1 MAVSAPRTGRLSNRA
16 GAKALRTRQRR
27 RHQQTAG
34 STPLPQW
41 LAKYGMGAWYLIGMA
56 LVIGIVV
63 WMTKQVTMVFIAIF
77 LALVGTAILYPV
89 VRLFARFMPRALAT
103 ASAILGSFAVFGG
116 LVFYVVSSIQGEWDE
131 LADRF
136 SDGTNQIIEFL
147 ESGPLP
153 WHFSRQ
159 DITDALRNAVNEG
172 TQYVQENAAS
182 LASQVWANAAT
193 VGLIFTILA
202 LSLFIA
208 ICLLHSGENMW
219 LWFINLL
226 PKQKRQNTHR
236 AAMAGWLTFSG
247 YARGT
252 MIVALSDGLLA
263 FILLWLL
270 GVPLA
275 APLAVLVLIGAFIP
289 LVGAPAAMVVAMVVA
304 LAADGVGKA
313 LAVGVG
319 IALIGQ
325 FEGHVLQPLVMGK
338 QVSLHPVVVAVGVAA
353 GTFVAGLLGAVIAIP
368 IIAVIWAVFRV
379 LYHTDPPLDELPP
392 VDTDKLV
399 AASAHD

>member
-1 MAVSAPRTGRLSNRA
+1 MAHPARGGGQPSGYARA
-16 GAKALRTRQRR
+16 KRARARQLRTQSA
-27 RHQQTAG
+27 QTTTA
-34 STPLPQW
+34 TVPRW
-41 LAKYGMGAWYLIGMA
+41 LSKYGMGAWYLIGMA
-56 LVIGIVV
+56 IVIGIVV
-63 WMTKQVTMVFIAIF
+63 WATSQITMVFMAVF
-77 LALVGTAILYPV
+77 LALVGTAILFPV
-89 VRLFARFMPRALAT
+89 VRLLARFMPRAVAT
-103 ASAILGSFAVFGG
+103 VIAILGSFALFGG
-116 LVFYVVSSIQGEWDE
+116 LVFYVITSIQGEWDE
-131 LADRF
+131 LTDRF
-136 SDGTNQIIEFL
+136 SDGADQIIAFFEN
-147 ESGPLP
+147 GPLP

-159 DITDALRNAVNEG
+159 EITDALRNAVDEG
-172 TQYVQENAAS
+172 TKYVQDNAAS
-182 LASQVWANAAT
+182 LASQVWANAST
-193 VGLIFTILA
+193 VALVFTVLA
-202 LSLFIA
+202 LSLFVA
-208 ICLLHSGENMW
+208 ICLLYSGEKMW

-226 PKQKRQNTHR
+226 PQQKRHNTHR

-263 FILLWLL
+263 FFLLWIL
-270 GVPLA
+270 GIPLA

-304 LAADGVGKA
+304 LAADGPGKA

-338 QVSLHPVVVAVGVAA
+338 QVSLHPVVVAIGVAA

-379 LYHTDPPLDELPP
+379 LYHTDAPLDELPP
-392 VDTDKLV
+392 LDVDALV
-399 AASAHD
+399 EAIPAD

>member
-1 MAVSAPRTGRLSNRA
+1 MAVSPRRSGGLSHRA
-16 GAKALRTRQRR
+16 GAHLLRARHHRQQ
-27 RHQQTAG
+27 HQMRTA
-34 STPLPQW
+34 TPLPGW
-41 LAKYGMGAWYLIGMA
+41 LSKYGMGSWYLIGIA
-56 LVIGIVV
+56 LVVGIIV
-63 WMTKQVTMVFIAIF
+63 WMTKQITMVFIACF

-89 VRLFARFMPRALAT
+89 VRLLARFMPRALAT
-103 ASAILGSFAVFGG
+103 ATAILGSFALFGG
-116 LVFYVVSSIQGEWDE
+116 LVFYVVTSIQGEWDE

-136 SDGTNQIIEFL
+136 SDGSNQIIEFL

-159 DITDALRNAVNEG
+159 DITDALRNAVAEG
-172 TQYVQENAAS
+172 TQYVQDNAAS
-182 LASQVWANAAT
+182 LVSQVWANAST

-202 LSLFIA
+202 LSLFVA
-208 ICLLHSGENMW
+208 ICLLYSGEKMW

-226 PKQKRQNTHR
+226 PKQKRRNTHR

-252 MIVALSDGLLA
+252 MIVAFSDGLLA

-338 QVSLHPVVVAVGVAA
+338 QVSLHPVVVAVGVAG
-353 GTFVAGLLGAVIAIP
+353 GTFLAGLLGAVIAIP

-379 LYHTDPPLDELPP
+379 LYHTDAPLDELPP
-392 VDTDKLV
+392 LDTDALV
-399 AASAHD
+399 EASAHS